1 MKTIEL
7 NLANGK
13 KITVVKDKIE
23 TIKSNPNENANCW
36 ITLTSGKSLALKE
49 TVEEIKSILSQQ

>member
-7 NLANGK
+7 NLSNGN

-36 ITLTSGKSLALKE
+36 ITLTSGKSLALTE
-49 TVEEIKSILSQQ
+49 TVEQIKEYLSEQ